1 MSQATSKLNNWK
13 QKEVYFK
20 QQYIPNFKTPMQI
33 EHLTTI
39 CIVSHN
45 PWPGLQTVLAVIMF
59 PFAYCNSSQWIKLIS

>member
-33 EHLTTI
+33 EHFTTI

-45 PWPGLQTVLAVIMF
+45 HGLDCRQFQLSSCFHLHIATVVNGL
-59 PFAYCNSSQWIKLIS
+59 S